1 MSLEEKIIELN
12 YKYQFVKNNKY
23 WNYNQVY
30 NLNINENF
38 YQISENDVLLNISRT
53 IAKSVNSTLED
64 KKSMSDYLIP
74 NIDIEQMEQ
83 IVIGFY
89 LQVNPKLSNKIAFI
103 LSKINFIKYDENI
116 PSNQQRSITT
126 PKGIKIYYK
135 NDLKS
140 LVTLAHEISHGISSL
155 TDDLKLKDGKDVESL
170 SEVESA
176 LTEELFLDYLKNINL
191 QIKEKESSDEL
202 RTLDENIINNIKYDK
217 YKSAVHIAYRAID
230 ELEIKR
236 ILVNNKIDNIDE
248 KFIDK
253 LSNSMNISKEEII
266 KKIDM
271 FISRYYPDNN
281 QINNYIGVVDY
292 DLRNGQQLSNEAR
305 FIYAY
310 CLVEKLNSMNLDNS
324 RKIDFYKMYLN
335 RAKDMTFQEVL
346 KLFNVNLTNLNSF
359 SEEFIKEF
367 NSLSNN
373 DIFQRKTQPL

>member
-64 KKSMSDYLIP
+64 KKTMSDYLIP

-103 LSKINFIKYDENI
+103 LSKTNFIKYDENI

-155 TDDLKLKDGKDVESL
+155 TDDLKLKDGKDVEPL

-202 RTLDENIINNIKYDK
+202 RTLDDNIINNIKYDK
-217 YKSAVHIAYRAID
+217 YKSAIHIAYRAID

-248 KFIDK
+248 EFIDK
-253 LSNSMNISKEEII
+253 LSNSMNVSKEVII

-324 RKIDFYKMYLN
+324 RKIDFYKTYLN
-335 RAKDMTFQEVL
+335 RAKDMTFQDVL

-373 DIFQRKTQPL
+373 EIFQRKTQPL

>member
-30 NLNINENF
+30 NLNIIENF
-38 YQISENDVLLNISRT
+38 HQISENDVLLNISRT

-103 LSKINFIKYDENI
+103 LSKTNFIKYDENI

-155 TDDLKLKDGKDVESL
+155 TDDLKLKDGKDVEPL

-176 LTEELFLDYLKNINL
+176 LTEELFFK
-191 QIKEKESSDEL
+191 
-202 RTLDENIINNIKYDK
+202 
-217 YKSAVHIAYRAID
+217 
-230 ELEIKR
+230 
-236 ILVNNKIDNIDE
+236 
-248 KFIDK
+248 
-253 LSNSMNISKEEII
+253 
-266 KKIDM
+266 
-271 FISRYYPDNN
+271 
-281 QINNYIGVVDY
+281 
-292 DLRNGQQLSNEAR
+292 
-305 FIYAY
+305 
-310 CLVEKLNSMNLDNS
+310 
-324 RKIDFYKMYLN
+324 
-335 RAKDMTFQEVL
+335 
-346 KLFNVNLTNLNSF
+346 
-359 SEEFIKEF
+359 
-367 NSLSNN
+367 
-373 DIFQRKTQPL
+373 

>member
-202 RTLDENIINNIKYDK
+202 RTLDENIVNNIKYDK